1 MVLSSFDSLLNSY
14 KQMCGFCFSLRSI
27 LICVLRILN
36 ENLWFLNCNLLMLGY
51 RAGIIALCV
60 LPVKTFME
68 NIETSMNNVGL
79 LFKYFELESDIFGL
93 TNERFGL
100 RVK

>member
-1 MVLSSFDSLLNSY
+1 
-14 KQMCGFCFSLRSI
+14 
-27 LICVLRILN
+27 
-36 ENLWFLNCNLLMLGY
+36 MLGY